1 MVAVAIW
8 LRVEVSALPDLAELD
23 PQDAAT
29 LLLDE
34 HDDAWIAA
42 LADELD
48 RRLSGRELER
58 TLRVWNLSRTEL
70 GRILGVSRQALSKW
84 IETGVPAD
92 RVTQVADLASLTD
105 LLTRYVK
112 RDRIPAVVRR
122 TAPNLG
128 DRALIGLIEEGR
140 TAEAVVLTRLM
151 FTFADAHG

>member
-1 MVAVAIW
+1 M
-8 LRVEVSALPDLAELD
+8 PDLAELD

-29 LLLDE
+29 VLLDE
-34 HDDAWIAA
+34 HDSAWIAA

-58 TLRVWNLSRTEL
+58 ILRVWSLSRTEL

-84 IETGVPAD
+84 IDDGVPAD
-92 RVTQVADLASLTD
+92 RVTQVADLASITD

-122 TAPNLG
+122 EAPNLG
-128 DRALIGLIEEGR
+128 NASLIDLITEGR
-140 TAEAVVLTRLM
+140 TAEAVISTRLM

>member
-1 MVAVAIW
+1 M
-8 LRVEVSALPDLAELD
+8 PDLAELD

-29 LLLDE
+29 VLLDE
-34 HDDAWIAA
+34 HDSAWISA

-58 TLRVWNLSRTEL
+58 ILRLWSLSRTEL

-84 IETGVPAD
+84 IDDGVPTD
-92 RVTQVADLASLTD
+92 RVTQVADLVSITD

-122 TAPNLG
+122 AASNLG
-128 DRALIGLIEEGR
+128 DVSLIDLIAEGR
-140 TAEAVVLTRLM
+140 TAEAVVFTRRM
-151 FTFADAHG
+151 FSFTDAHG